1 MLSSFSENQIKKTA
15 KKKKRAGNY
24 QAAKTPEL
32 IASARERRETGAT
45 ACLAFLFGWKAHG
58 FFCMVA

>member
-24 QAAKTPEL
+24 QAAKNP
-32 IASARERRETGAT
+32 GAHS
-45 ACLAFLFGWKAHG
+45 KR
-58 FFCMVA
+58 